1 MRGGYMIREDALQIL
16 KKYVKSESLIKH
28 CLAVEAGM
36 IGYSKLMNG
45 NTEEWSIAGLVH
57 DIDFE
62 LYPEEHPFQGK
73 RILQEEGFTS
83 QVIHSVMGHADY
95 TNTKRESSMDKAL
108 YAVDELASFIV
119 ACVLVRPSKSFD
131 DLEVKS
137 VIKKFKDKAFA
148 RAVDR
153 ESIRKAAE
161 EFGIELNQHVE
172 NMIGFLKER
181 ESELRAGGYSLI

>member
-1 MRGGYMIREDALQIL
+1 MKREEALQIL

-36 IGYSKLMNG
+36 IGYGKLLNE

-62 LYPEEHPFQGK
+62 LYPNEHPFKGEK
-73 RILQEEGFTS
+73 ILQEEGFAP
-83 QVIHSVMGHADY
+83 QIIHAVMGHADY

-108 YAVDELASFIV
+108 YAVDELGSFIV

-137 VIKKFKDKAFA
+137 VVKKFKDKAFA

-153 ESIRKAAE
+153 ESIKKATE
-161 EFGIELNQHVE
+161 EFGLELNQHIE
-172 NMIGFLKER
+172 NMIVFLKER
-181 ESELRAGGYSLI
+181 ESELKASGYSLIE